1 MILLLF
7 CLLLAAPPEDPRQSI
22 MDRAVAAPPE
32 VAADLYIKLAESG
45 YPLDKKKR
53 LEMLEDAWRMAGLAK
68 LEMPPKMAVNGMNTD
83 TDAGR
88 ILGSPRLDK
97 LTLRV
102 RAIRAMLPLDRK
114 TAMERLEEMPLPAPP
129 PAPCESALTG
139 APDPYFELLRDLGAT
154 DRLMLDLRALT
165 VPEQLAPSIK
175 AVLNIR
181 RMDKDLRDLMVVA
194 WAGSLKAMTGSFR
207 SYYSSRDELDR
218 EFSGLVKHME
228 LFIPSFPKAPE
239 AIAEYDA
246 RHWAGE
252 VCSDRAKDP
261 QAAKAEKIGPG
272 PKNPAYWSS
281 PVAAKVIAEYKALRF
296 GTPEQQAEYN
306 KQPRRADGM
315 GHFLPLELRRSSEW
329 ETAMRRYLFSLEEW
343 KKDDNET
350 DRSWFHQRAGSY
362 RALLSIVPDGPMR
375 QGVVQSFIT
384 FLNGAAMKQ
393 ESPAEWLLA
402 FSELLESRG
411 ADTGTAEGLNE
422 AEVRRSGDGL
432 MNLILDAR
440 EVLKAK

>member
-22 MDRAVAAPPE
+22 MDRAAAAPPE

-53 LEMLEDAWRMAGLAK
+53 LDMLEDAWRMAGLAK
-68 LEMPPKMAVNGMNTD
+68 MEMPPQMAVNAMNTD

-88 ILGSPRLDK
+88 ILDSPRLDK

-102 RAIRAMLPLDRK
+102 RTIRAMLPLNRK
-114 TAMERLEEMPLPAPP
+114 TAMDRLEEMPLPAPP
-129 PAPCESALTG
+129 RAPCESALTG
-139 APDPYFELLRDLGAT
+139 APDPYFDLLRDLEAT
-154 DRLMLDLRALT
+154 ERLMLDVRALT
-165 VPEQLAPSIK
+165 APEQLAPAFRTI
-175 AVLNIR
+175 LGIR
-181 RMDKDLRDLMVVA
+181 RMDKEQRDLLMTA
-194 WAGSLKAMTGSFR
+194 WLGALKETSGSFR
-207 SYYSSRDELDR
+207 SFFSSRHELNNEMR
-218 EFSGLVKHME
+218 GLATRMD
-228 LFIPSFPKAPE
+228 LLIPSFIKVPE
-239 AIAEYDA
+239 ALAAYDA
-246 RHWAGE
+246 RHWTGE
-252 VCSDRAKDP
+252 VCADRAKDP
-261 QAAKAEKIGPG
+261 QAAKAEKIGAG
-272 PKNPAYWSS
+272 PKNPAYWSG
-281 PVAAKVIAEYKALRF
+281 PAAAKVMAEYKALRF

-315 GHFLPLELRRSSEW
+315 GHFLPIEMRRTSEW
-329 ETAMRRYLFSLEEW
+329 ETAMRKYLYSLEEW
-343 KKDDNET
+343 EKDDNES

-384 FLNGAAMKQ
+384 FLNGASMKQ

>member
-1 MILLLF
+1 
-7 CLLLAAPPEDPRQSI
+7 
-22 MDRAVAAPPE
+22 
-32 VAADLYIKLAESG
+32 
-45 YPLDKKKR
+45 
-53 LEMLEDAWRMAGLAK
+53 MLG
-68 LEMPPKMAVNGMNTD
+68 
-83 TDAGR
+83 
-88 ILGSPRLDK
+88 
-97 LTLRV
+97 
-102 RAIRAMLPLDRK
+102 
-114 TAMERLEEMPLPAPP
+114 
-129 PAPCESALTG
+129 
-139 APDPYFELLRDLGAT
+139 
-154 DRLMLDLRALT
+154 LRALT

-194 WAGSLKAMTGSFR
+194 WAGSLKAMNGSFR
-207 SYYSSRDELDR
+207 SYYSSRDDLDR
-218 EFSGLVKHME
+218 EFSGLVKHIE

-252 VCSDRAKDP
+252 VCADRQKDP
-261 QAAKAEKIGPG
+261 EAAKAEKIGPG

-281 PVAAKVIAEYKALRF
+281 PVAAKVMAEYKALRF
-296 GTPEQQAEYN
+296 GTPEQQTEYN

-393 ESPAEWLLA
+393 ESPSEWLLA
-402 FSELLESRG
+402 FSELLEVRG
-411 ADTGTAEGLNE
+411 AETGAAEGSVE

>member
-1 MILLLF
+1 MTALF
-7 CLLLAAPPEDPRQSI
+7 LCLLLAAPPEDPRQSI
-22 MDRAVAAPPE
+22 MDRAAAVPPE
-32 VAADLYIKLAESG
+32 VAAELYIKLADSG

-68 LEMPPKMAVNGMNTD
+68 MEMPPKMAVNGMNTD

-114 TAMERLEEMPLPAPP
+114 TAMERLEEMPVPAPP
-129 PAPCESALTG
+129 RAPCESALTG
-139 APDPYFELLRDLGAT
+139 APDPYFELLRDLGAA

-165 VPEQLAPSIK
+165 VPEQLAPAIK

-194 WAGSLKAMTGSFR
+194 WAGSLKGMNGSFR
-207 SYYSSRDELDR
+207 SYYSSRDELNR
-218 EFSGLVKHME
+218 EFSGLTKHID
-228 LFIPSFPKAPE
+228 LFIPSFPKVPE

-252 VCSDRAKDP
+252 VCADRAKDP

-272 PKNPAYWSS
+272 PKNPSYWSN
-281 PVAAKVIAEYKALRF
+281 PAAAKVMAEMKALRF

-306 KQPRRADGM
+306 KRPRMANGM
-315 GHFLPLELRRSSEW
+315 AHFLPIEMRKTSEW
-329 ETAMRRYLFSLEEW
+329 ETAMRKYLYSLEEW

-350 DRSWFHQRAGSY
+350 DRSWFHQRAMSY
-362 RALLSIVPDGPMR
+362 SAVLAIVPDGPMR
-375 QGVVQSFIT
+375 QGVVQSYIT

-402 FSELLESRG
+402 FDYLREGRG
-411 ADTGTAEGLNE
+411 ADTGAAEGSVE

-440 EVLKAK
+440 QVLKAK